1 MASQSQSQSPSEL
14 GSQQVTERSQQVQEE
29 GSAKPPTPPPPT
41 PHEEQSEEAPEL
53 HSEEASEE
61 ASEVVSEVASL
72 PSRISKCRW
81 FFLELKEQWSEENTY
96 EVCKY
101 VWVLSKSMSKKA
113 QWIGCNYNK
122 AKDGFIAII
131 YFKHP
136 IDVRIFSDLIRE
148 TWENPNVRPLQ
159 RTDGPYTMQ
168 KMVVRLLRDR
178 RNFNER
184 GCNKGVPYFSNLGS
198 PSPSEKESDVASEP
212 DPELHY

>member
-1 MASQSQSQSPSEL
+1 M
-14 GSQQVTERSQQVQEE
+14 
-29 GSAKPPTPPPPT
+29 
-41 PHEEQSEEAPEL
+41 
-53 HSEEASEE
+53 
-61 ASEVVSEVASL
+61 VSEVASL

-148 TWENPNVRPLQ
+148 TWENPNVRPLADRRPLHDAEDGGASVAGPQELQ
-159 RTDGPYTMQ
+159 RTWLQ
-168 KMVVRLLRDR
+168 Q
-178 RNFNER
+178 
-184 GCNKGVPYFSNLGS
+184 GS
-198 PSPSEKESDVASEP
+198 PVLLEFG
-212 DPELHY
+212 